1 MLHAD
6 RIAQLRA
13 QRGLSQR
20 GLGRKLGKDA
30 QYISKLERGV
40 RQIVLSTTL
49 EQLALALACSTD
61 YLLNLTDDPHQARP
75 PQDALA
81 PAAPGRTTQATARI
95 QALRARLERALPY
108 PTAEEA

>member
-40 RQIVLSTTL
+40 RQVVTAFQ
-49 EQLALALACSTD
+49 QLTETAGAF
-61 YLLNLTDDPHQARP
+61 QV
-75 PQDALA
+75 
-81 PAAPGRTTQATARI
+81 PAARRVLTFNMGGSFTTSVVMI
-95 QALRARLERALPY
+95 WGN
-108 PTAEEA
+108 

>member
-61 YLLNLTDDPHQARP
+61 YLLNLTDDPRRACPGLRSG
-75 PQDALA
+75 
-81 PAAPGRTTQATARI
+81 AAPVG
-95 QALRARLERALPY
+95 
-108 PTAEEA
+108 